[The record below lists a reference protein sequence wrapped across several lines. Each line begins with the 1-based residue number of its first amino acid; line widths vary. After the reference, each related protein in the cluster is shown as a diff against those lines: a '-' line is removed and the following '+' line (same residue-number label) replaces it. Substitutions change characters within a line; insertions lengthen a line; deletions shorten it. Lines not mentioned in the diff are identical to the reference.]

1 MNSMPPPRYRILE
14 RGRRLITVDT
24 HTATEVGLAAQLGG
38 DPVFM
43 VSPVTSFT
51 NLRPHS
57 HAGEPPFT
65 PRSSTPAPHI
75 IRAEMPSATATN
87 PGGRWLLVLAAGIM
101 FIGFLIMTSLWI
113 VVLLLMVNGTTR
125 GWVLNAL
132 KPLGQRIKSWASGQQ
147 G

>member
-1 MNSMPPPRYRILE
+1 LE

-24 HTATEVGLAAQLGG
+24 HTATEVGLASRLGD

-51 NLRPHS
+51 NLRPHN
-57 HAGEPPFT
+57 HGGEAAFSPQ
-65 PRSSTPAPHI
+65 SSTPAPHI
-75 IRAEMPSATATN
+75 IRAEMPSAAAAN
-87 PGGRWLLVLAAGIM
+87 PGGRWLVVLVAAIM

-125 GWVLNAL
+125 GWVLKTL
-132 KPLGQRIKSWASGQQ
+132 KPLGQRIKDWASGQQ